1 MNTNTDFDNIVAEYV
16 WLGGNNELRSKVRV
30 LNVQNDLWSSTGD
43 FNMDFLPKWNY
54 DGSSTNQAS
63 GNDSE
68 VIIYPRKAFPCPF
81 RGKPNLLVMCDTY
94 KPDGT
99 PLSNNH
105 RNSALEIFNSNTNE
119 NPWYGMEQEFFLID
133 KKTGLPLG
141 VENLDT
147 MPAQGQYY
155 CSVGSNNAFGRGI
168 IDEHL
173 FHCINAGITISGI
186 NAEVA
191 PGQWEYQV
199 GPVLG
204 IDAGD
209 QLWMSRYILERICE
223 KYNVSVNWEPK
234 PLIGDWNGSGCHVN
248 FSTESTRYGNSELNK
263 TGLDYINE
271 YINKLEQNHNMHME
285 NYGSGNKDR
294 MTGLHETASYD
305 KFNYGVAN
313 RGASIRIG
321 NDVYTN
327 KKGYFEDRRP
337 SSNMDPYIVT
347 SLIYKT
353 CCL

>member
-1 MNTNTDFDNIVAEYV
+1 MNTNTDFDKIVAEYV
-16 WLGGNNELRSKVRV
+16 WLGGNNELRSKVKV
-30 LNVQNDLWSSTGD
+30 LNINNNLWDDNGN
-43 FNMDFLPKWNY
+43 FNLDFLPKWNY
-54 DGSSTNQAS
+54 DGSSTSQAS

-68 VIIYPRKAFPCPF
+68 VIIYPRRVFPCPF
-81 RGKPNLLVMCDTY
+81 RGKPNVLVMCDTY

-99 PLSNNH
+99 PLENNH
-105 RNSALEIFNSNTNE
+105 RYNALDIFNSNINE
-119 NPWYGMEQEFFLID
+119 KPWYGMEQEFFLMD

-141 VENLDT
+141 VENFET
-147 MPAQGQYY
+147 MPPQGQYY
-155 CSVGSNNAFGRGI
+155 CSVGSNNAFGREI

-173 FHCINAGITISGI
+173 FNCISAGITISGI

-199 GPVLG
+199 GPVEG

-209 QLWMSRYILERICE
+209 QLWMSRYILERTCE
-223 KYNVSVNWEPK
+223 KYGVYVDWEPK
-234 PLIGDWNGSGCHVN
+234 PVKGDWNGSGCHVN
-248 FSTESTRYGNSELNK
+248 FSTVSTREGNSSTNK
-263 TGLDYINE
+263 SGLDFIYE
-271 YINKLEQNHNMHME
+271 YISKLEQNHDIHME
-285 NYGSGNKDR
+285 NYGSNNELR
-294 MTGLHETASYD
+294 MTGLHETAAYD

-313 RGASIRIG
+313 RGASVRIG
-321 NDVYTN
+321 NDVYAD

>member
-30 LNVQNDLWSSTGD
+30 LNVQNDLWSSNGD

-81 RGKPNLLVMCDTY
+81 RGKPNVLVMCDTY

-173 FHCINAGITISGI
+173 FHCINAGIIISGI

-248 FSTESTRYGNSELNK
+248 FSTVSTRYGNSELNK
-263 TGLDYINE
+263 TGLDYIYE
-271 YINKLEQNHNMHME
+271 YINKLEKNHNMHME

-313 RGASIRIG
+313 RGASVRIG
-321 NDVYTN
+321 NDVYAN

-353 CCL
+353 YCL